1 MRERAGPKLSRSPTD
16 REQAIFEAG
25 IKLGGVFHQFIGTP
39 VAARTARGLART
51 IERAVAL
58 QPFVRKV
65 RVEVRPE
72 LGPPTGTGRYGYRY
86 LAAEMLR
93 VEVEV
98 SVGGSRV
105 TARLRFR
112 EELRYPLMEIVTVSH
127 RRSPAARRG
136 RGRGRAGPAGTRGLS
151 RRHRVREGES

>member
-1 MRERAGPKLSRSPTD
+1 MPERTGPQPARSPTD

-72 LGPPTGTGRYGYRY
+72 LGPPTGTGRYGYGY

-112 EELRYPLMEIVTVSH
+112 EELRYPLMEIVTGH
-127 RRSPAARRG
+127 RRRSPAARRRQG
-136 RGRGRAGPAGTRGLS
+136 RGGAGLAGPRAPS
-151 RRHRVREGES
+151 RRDRLREGES